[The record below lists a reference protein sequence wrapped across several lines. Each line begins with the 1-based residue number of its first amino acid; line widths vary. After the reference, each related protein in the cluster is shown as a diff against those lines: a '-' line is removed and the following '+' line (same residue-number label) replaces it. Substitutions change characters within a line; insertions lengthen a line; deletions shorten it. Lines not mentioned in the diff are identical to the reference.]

1 MSVTFSIFIF
11 FQNVRFCMFSL
22 YYLVFC
28 FCAFRATELLNAG
41 FFGIVYVIF
50 SISILFFVCISLM
63 VSFCNNRTCNCLKS
77 SVLRFS

>member
-41 FFGIVYVIF
+41 FFRHCVRHFLYFNFILRLHIFNGI
-50 SISILFFVCISLM
+50 IL
-63 VSFCNNRTCNCLKS
+63 
-77 SVLRFS
+77 